1 MDDTK
6 TKDSDNTV
14 PLPKITRR
22 VLIEHRDRQAAE
34 RAYAGEPWT
43 EQSRVFLT
51 SVGIPMEPRNLNRHF
66 HAIRPRAG
74 YPQVRLQDVHHT
86 VVSLPVQLTTPPHV
100 VQRIARHAD
109 LDVTLGIY
117 AHTDLDVMRETLDSI
132 EWDDR

>member
-6 TKDSDNTV
+6 TKDSINTV

-34 RAYAGEPWT
+34 HAYGGEPWT

-66 HAIRPRAG
+66 HAIRPLVE
-74 YPQVRLQDVHHT
+74 YPQVRLQDVRHT

-117 AHTDLDVMRETLDSI
+117 AHTDLDVMR
-132 EWDDR
+132 

>member
-34 RAYAGEPWT
+34 HAYAGEPWT

-51 SVGIPMEPRNLNRHF
+51 SVGIRWNR
-66 HAIRPRAG
+66 AI
-74 YPQVRLQDVHHT
+74 
-86 VVSLPVQLTTPPHV
+86 
-100 VQRIARHAD
+100 
-109 LDVTLGIY
+109 
-117 AHTDLDVMRETLDSI
+117 
-132 EWDDR
+132 